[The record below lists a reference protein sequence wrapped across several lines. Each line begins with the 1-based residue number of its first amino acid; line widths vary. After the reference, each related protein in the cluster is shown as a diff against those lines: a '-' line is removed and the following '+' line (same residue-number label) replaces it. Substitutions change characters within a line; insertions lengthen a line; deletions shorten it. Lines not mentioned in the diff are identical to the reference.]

1 MSSVR
6 VLGELDRTFA
16 WDGARLYE
24 DADLGPDAEL
34 PPQLRGAAVSARP
47 GTDGRWRLVRD
58 PLGVN
63 KLFWVEAAGSLCL
76 AARPWRLTEDG
87 HDFDAIRAIPR
98 GSVID
103 LDPSEGTARGHALSV
118 DGQDPP
124 SGDVRVDAI
133 AGQIRSALNGYL
145 AAIASAHPGARA
157 FVCLSG
163 GLDSSGIAAV
173 ARDHF
178 PGLVAVSFDLDRDRG
193 EASEDRLTATR
204 LARDLGLP
212 LLEATV
218 SGQQLLEH
226 IDPVLL
232 EGIDWR
238 DFNVHAAL
246 VNAALGQA
254 ISDAVR
260 GEEGREPVL
269 VFTGDL
275 ANEFLADYEPE
286 QYRGSTYYGLPKLS
300 KPALRRILVR
310 GLDTSHREIG
320 VFGAWGLAAVQ
331 PYAAAA
337 DAYLALPDAF
347 ISRPDCKAI
356 LCREVFGERLPGY
369 VFSRRKARAQIGGA
383 DAGGGVLGLCVD
395 HGFDAS
401 TLKQRFAELHGVS
414 DLSQLD
420 RFMRSGLYRSAVPSI
435 TGVTSGRA

>member
-1 MSSVR
+1 MNSVR

-16 WDGARLYE
+16 WDGARMYE

-34 PPQLRGAAVSARP
+34 PLELRGAAASARL
-47 GTDGRWRLVRD
+47 GKAGRWRLVRD

-63 KLFWVEAAGSLCL
+63 KLFWVDAAGTLCF
-76 AARPWRLTEDG
+76 AARPWRLTREG

-98 GSVID
+98 GSIVD
-103 LDPSEGTARGHALSV
+103 LDPGEGSSRRHAIAV
-118 DGQDPP
+118 EGPGAP
-124 SGDVRVDAI
+124 SRDVRSHAI
-133 AGQIRSALNGYL
+133 ARRIRSAVSGYL
-145 AAIASAHPGARA
+145 AAIASTHPRA
-157 FVCLSG
+157 PTFVCLSG
-163 GLDSSGIAAV
+163 GLDSSGIAAL
-173 ARDHF
+173 AQEHF
-178 PGLVAVSFDLDRDRG
+178 PGLVAVSFDLDRRRG
-193 EASEDRLTATR
+193 QASEDRLAARR
-204 LARDLGLP
+204 LAHDLGLP

-226 IDPVLL
+226 VDTALL

-246 VNAALGQA
+246 VNAALGKA
-254 ISDAVR
+254 IADAVQ
-260 GEEGREPVL
+260 GEDEREPVL

-286 QYRGSTYYGLPKLS
+286 RYRGSTYYGLPKLA

-347 ISRPDCKAI
+347 ISSPDCKAL
-356 LCREVFGERLPGY
+356 LCREVLGKRLPGY
-369 VFSRRKARAQIGGA
+369 VYSRRKARAQVGGP
-383 DAGGGVLGLCVD
+383 DVGGGVLGLCVD
-395 HGFDAS
+395 HGYDAAK
-401 TLKQRFAELHGVS
+401 LKQRFAELHGVS
-414 DLSQLD
+414 DPTSLE
-420 RFMRSGLYRSAVPSI
+420 RFIRAGLYRSAVPSI
-435 TGVTSGRA
+435 MGVASGRA